1 MPMAN
6 RFSCAAASL
15 DIKTRKQAEEA
26 THNLSG
32 RLIQAREV
40 TIPPIISV
48 NCIFDF
54 LNVIHF

>member
-40 TIPPIISV
+40 TIPPII
-48 NCIFDF
+48 
-54 LNVIHF
+54 LNSEVGIRVV